1 MKKLETPS
9 VISYASLLTVI
20 LLGGYIFFQQISGD
34 KELVY
39 FDSQEVFENFNMT
52 RELYATGNKEIK
64 LRQNK
69 IDSLYSRLN
78 ESITTIPKDSL
89 TRLLIMEN
97 ESLKEFNQT
106 FTSNESLKIWARI
119 NSYANEFVKE
129 SNYKIVIGTM
139 NNSMLIYGKEQRNVT
154 KEFLDY
160 INKKYEGNR

>member
-9 VISYASLLTVI
+9 VISYASLLMVI
-20 LLGGYIFFQQISGD
+20 LLGGYIFFQQTSDD

-78 ESITTIPKDSL
+78 QSITTIPKDSL

-129 SNYKIVIGTM
+129 SNYRVVIGAM

>member
-1 MKKLETPS
+1 M
-9 VISYASLLTVI
+9 VV
-20 LLGGYIFFQQISGD
+20 LLGGFIFFQQISDD

-78 ESITTIPKDSL
+78 QSITTIPKDSL

-119 NSYANEFVKE
+119 NSYANEFVEE
-129 SNYKIVIGTM
+129 SNYRVVIGTM